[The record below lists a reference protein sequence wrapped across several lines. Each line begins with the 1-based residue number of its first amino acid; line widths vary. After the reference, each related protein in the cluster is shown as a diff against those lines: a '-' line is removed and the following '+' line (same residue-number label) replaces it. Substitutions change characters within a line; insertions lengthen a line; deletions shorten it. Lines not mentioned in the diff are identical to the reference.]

1 MKGYIDEKGNDRTPC
16 VTCKHRNKTTVQEP
30 CYSCIDNIDLA
41 LHKPN
46 HETEFAHY
54 EFDCPT
60 EKGEIDYQ
68 IQTAK
73 TMIEKMVSCYDK
85 IEKGGAE
92 E

>member
-16 VTCKHRNKTTVQEP
+16 VTCKHRNKITVQEP

-46 HETEFAHY
+46 HETEFTHY

-85 IEKGGAE
+85 VLRY
-92 E
+92 